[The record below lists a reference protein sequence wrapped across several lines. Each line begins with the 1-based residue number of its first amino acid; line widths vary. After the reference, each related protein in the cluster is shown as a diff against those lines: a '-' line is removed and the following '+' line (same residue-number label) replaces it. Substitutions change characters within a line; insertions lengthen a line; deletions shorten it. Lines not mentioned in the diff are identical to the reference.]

1 MKFFSAMRNWL
12 VEDVGWKFFSLVL
25 AIAIWLTVHR
35 ILTGFALPAADSG
48 GSTLTYGNLPVLVV
62 AAAADVHLYRVVP
75 DSVEVTVT
83 GSPETIGKL
92 QANQIRA
99 TVDLTGIDSDKDLKR
114 GVDITVPAGVT
125 VVSVL
130 PDKVGVIVPPPPAG
144 KQNSP

>member
-1 MKFFSAMRNWL
+1 MTA
-12 VEDVGWKFFSLVL
+12 
-25 AIAIWLTVHR
+25 
-35 ILTGFALPAADSG
+35 P
-48 GSTLTYGNLPVLVV
+48 
-62 AAAADVHLYRVVP
+62 
-75 DSVEVTVT
+75 
-83 GSPETIGKL
+83 PETIGKL

-99 TVDLTGIDSDKDLKR
+99 TVDLTGIVDSGKDLKR